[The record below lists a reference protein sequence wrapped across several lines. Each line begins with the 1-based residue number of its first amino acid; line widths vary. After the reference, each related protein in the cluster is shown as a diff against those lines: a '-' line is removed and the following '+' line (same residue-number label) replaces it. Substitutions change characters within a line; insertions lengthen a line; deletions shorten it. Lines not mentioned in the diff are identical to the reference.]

1 MKLPDTGE
9 YKNPNSKY
17 ILPALSRRIL
27 KLLHKKQ
34 KPLILKREIIR
45 KNKANHPE
53 ILLTEYNEILFTGLY
68 KTREIIQPN
77 FKNKPHYFNFVG
89 KAGKN
94 NVVVTEL
101 SEHKDN
107 YEIVSFFKVKDKHL
121 ERMRQKTRRDGGQSI
136 ITGQQS

>member
-1 MKLPDTGE
+1 MKLPDTEE

-53 ILLTEYNEILFTGLY
+53 ISLAEYNEILFTGLY
-68 KTREIIQPN
+68 KTQEIIQPN
-77 FKNKPHYFNFVG
+77 FKNRPKYFNLI
-89 KAGKN
+89 AYAEKN
-94 NVVVTEL
+94 NVVVVEL
-101 SEHKDN
+101 AEAKAT
-107 YEIVSFFKVKDKHL
+107 YEVVGFFRINDRKLNK
-121 ERMRQKTRRDGGQSI
+121 MRKKTNRDGGQSI
-136 ITGQQS
+136 ITG